1 MSHAAQEQSPVD
13 RVIWRR
19 DLTEMMGV
27 SGETVRRWM
36 NAGKL
41 PRPDVNLSRRTSG
54 WKLSTLRLA
63 GIDLGLPAL
72 PPVPDVH
79 QSAEPAPVCPPFKKA
94 KRATA

>member
-1 MSHAAQEQSPVD
+1 MSHAAQEQLPVD

-27 SGETVRRWM
+27 TGETVRRWM
-36 NAGKL
+36 ISGKL

-63 GIDLGLPAL
+63 GVDLGLPAL
-72 PPVPDVH
+72 PPLLDVH
-79 QSAEPAPVCPPFKKA
+79 QSAEPAPACPPFKKA
-94 KRATA
+94 KRAAA